1 MDFLLPGVP
10 ILFSSLVVLEAS
22 DIVTGD
28 QRSLYCHL
36 QGVVGGCLVRL
47 VYQHGGLVL
56 SPTVSSGFLPIA
68 RGGSS
73 SGAPEL
79 LVIKAQDP
87 LLFDEVMAIGHLV
100 RSVRSAFTR
109 HVGVPDVLLTM
120 PLKFSN
126 VHR

>member
-1 MDFLLPGVP
+1 MGGW
-10 ILFSSLVVLEAS
+10 FS
-22 DIVTGD
+22 
-28 QRSLYCHL
+28 
-36 QGVVGGCLVRL
+36 
-47 VYQHGGLVL
+47 

-68 RGGSS
+68 RGGLS
-73 SGAPEL
+73 SGAPKL

-126 VHR
+126 VLHREGGRLHGRSFDRWRRGRPGGICKNLVLIYFTFRVVFVSYGI